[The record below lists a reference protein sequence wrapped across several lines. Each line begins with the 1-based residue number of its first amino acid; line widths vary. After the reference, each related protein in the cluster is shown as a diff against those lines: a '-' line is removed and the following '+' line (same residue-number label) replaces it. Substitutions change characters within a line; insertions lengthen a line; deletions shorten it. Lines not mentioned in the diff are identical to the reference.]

1 MRERINFNPEYDAK
15 ATQSI
20 IKVIGVGGGGGNA
33 VKHMYKEGIIGVDFL
48 ICNTDRNALE
58 ASPIPSKLVLGESGL
73 GAGAKPNVA
82 RQLALDSREQIIAF
96 IGTETKML
104 FITAGLGKGTGT
116 GAAPVVAEIAKEL
129 GILTIAVVTLPFK
142 FEGTTSAQ
150 FAEAGLTELRKHVDS
165 LIIIKNQNIIKYYN
179 DEEVD
184 KAFGYAD
191 DVLKNA
197 VKCIAE
203 LITINLEQNI
213 DFNDVYSIMKD
224 SGTAMLGIAEASGEN
239 RIDEVLTRALQC
251 PLLTEEHISDARNF
265 LFCISY
271 GSDKKLHISELDK
284 LADKFE
290 ELKSKNSHVIWGR
303 NEDPALGDK
312 IKLSVIISDYSTDR
326 KEFGSVGPIQSIF
339 EGEQQADAQI
349 VNKESTIFSE
359 FSPSKIEPAVKEEI
373 KKEEVKKEYTEFDF
387 LNQQPR
393 AVSAQVKKED
403 AGFDFPSTPDPIETK
418 RVAVAEQVTITAPS
432 SFIFDDGPQKI
443 RSTYEPKYE
452 DENQFNFLIGTPAIQ
467 RLRQENK
474 ADYQDKAILNNHP
487 SSFVLEDDMHEFFRG
502 RPD

>member
-1 MRERINFNPEYDAK
+1 MRERIDFNPDYGAK

-48 ICNTDRNALE
+48 ICNTDRNALD

-73 GAGAKPNVA
+73 GAGAKPEVA
-82 RQLALDSREQIIAF
+82 RQFALDSREQIIDF

-142 FEGTTSAQ
+142 FEGTTSSQ

-165 LIIIKNQNIIKYYN
+165 LIIIKNQNIIKHYN
-179 DEEVD
+179 DEEAD

-203 LITINLEQNI
+203 LITVNLEQNI
-213 DFNDVYSIMKD
+213 DFNDVSSIMRD

-239 RIDEVLTRALQC
+239 RIDEVLESALKC

-265 LFCISY
+265 LFSICY
-271 GSDKKLHISELDK
+271 GSEKKLRISELEK
-284 LADKFE
+284 LTDKFE

-303 NEDPALGDK
+303 SEEPALGDK
-312 IKLSVIISDYSTDR
+312 IKLSVIISNYSTDS
-326 KEFGSVGPIQSIF
+326 KEFGLVGSVQSIF
-339 EGEQQADAQI
+339 EGEKQADAQI
-349 VNKESTIFSE
+349 VTKESTIFSE
-359 FSPSKIEPAVKEEI
+359 HSPSKIESIFKEEP
-373 KKEEVKKEYTEFDF
+373 KKENNGFDF
-387 LNQQPR
+387 LN
-393 AVSAQVKKED
+393 
-403 AGFDFPSTPDPIETK
+403 TPEPVEAK
-418 RVAVAEQVTITAPS
+418 RVAVAEPVIIEAPLG
-432 SFIFDDGPQKI
+432 SFFGNAGPQKI
-443 RSTYEPKYE
+443 RSTYEMKYE
-452 DENQFNFLIGTPAIQ
+452 DEDQFNFLVDTPAIQ
-467 RLRQENK
+467 RLRQGDKEG
-474 ADYQDKAILNNHP
+474 YQDKAVQNNQ
-487 SSFVLEDDMHEFFRG
+487 SSSVVLEDDMHEFFRG
-502 RPD
+502 KPD